1 MATYPNPLTVRYM
14 DKAIKERPTSEAI
27 RQAYIGL
34 SLVPLKS
41 VLDYELTW
49 DIIKAQNHLA
59 GAYGHTGVPIPGD
72 SPDFKQLMADIINI
86 MASRVLDD
94 QTIMTLRDPGEPSL
108 RSNVIRSAR
117 AKATGKLSTLLGEC
131 DDEVEASIEYLI
143 MNALQGSITWP
154 PTDAS
159 GNVIVNA
166 PAYWG
171 DACFTL
177 SMGFRAAFVQNIS
190 TLSGWNARAGG
201 GVNWQNASADPM
213 LDLEV
218 IAQNVV
224 ELTGMP
230 MEGATVIMS
239 RSVLSWMA
247 TRPNVLLWFRGTDK
261 GQRFIDTSS
270 LKTFLETKL
279 GYNLRLYDSR
289 WTYALPT
296 MSASGQTENSIKFL
310 REGLILV
317 IPPGAL
323 GSDVAYFATAP
334 TSGPNDAWQP
344 GKYTW
349 HEKIKRPPWTH
360 ELGVGIKGFPI
371 MKQVNMLGVYD
382 VFA

>member
-14 DKAIKERPTSEAI
+14 DKAIKERPTSEAL
-27 RQAYIGL
+27 RQQYIGL
-34 SLVPLKS
+34 SLLPMKAVP
-41 VLDYELTW
+41 DYELTW

-72 SPDFKQLMADIINI
+72 SPDFEQLMADIINI

-108 RSNVIRSAR
+108 RSTVVRSAR
-117 AKATGKLSTLLGEC
+117 QKAMGKLSTLLGEC

-143 MNALQGSITWP
+143 MQALQGSITWP
-154 PTDAS
+154 PTTAA
-159 GNVIVNA
+159 GAVIANA

-171 DACFTL
+171 NACFTL

-190 TLSGWNARAGG
+190 ALSGWNARAGG
-201 GVNWQNASADPM
+201 GFNWQNASADPV

-218 IAQNVV
+218 IAENHV
-224 ELTGMP
+224 ELTGLP
-230 MEGATVIMS
+230 MSGATLIMS

-247 TRPNVLLWFRGTDK
+247 TRSNVLLWFRGTSA
-261 GQRFIDTSS
+261 GQKFIDTSS
-270 LKTFLETKL
+270 LKDFLQTKL
-279 GYNLRLYDSR
+279 GYNLKIYDSR

-296 MSASGQTENSIKFL
+296 MSAAGQTENSIKFL
-310 REGLILV
+310 SEGKVIV

-323 GSDVAYFATAP
+323 GADTAYFATAP
-334 TSGPNDAWQP
+334 TSGANDSWQP

-349 HEKIKRPPWTH
+349 HEKVKRPPWTH

-371 MKQVNMLGVYD
+371 LKSVQEVGVYD
-382 VFA
+382 VYA